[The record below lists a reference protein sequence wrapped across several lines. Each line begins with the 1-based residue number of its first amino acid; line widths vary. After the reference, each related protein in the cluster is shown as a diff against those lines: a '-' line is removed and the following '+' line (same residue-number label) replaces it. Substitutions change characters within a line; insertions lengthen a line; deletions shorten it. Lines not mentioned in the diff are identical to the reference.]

1 VKTPEKLDAPGQ
13 GVPSSRQRILEV
25 ATALF
30 ASNGYAG
37 VGMREVA
44 DRSGLSKSA
53 LFHHFATKLSLYG
66 AVRIA
71 ILDDLEARLVAAGP
85 VADDPMAQ
93 LERWLD
99 AVIDALAERP
109 HAAPL
114 LLRSLF
120 EDEPLEPIDAEHSAA
135 TLGRILSR
143 GRDALRIGMQSGRFR
158 RVSVSH
164 TMQSIIGMLV
174 FHFASGVF
182 GDQMLGHSKFAPD
195 QVQARKEHVRAVLHG
210 LLSLDG

>member
-1 VKTPEKLDAPGQ
+1 MSA
-13 GVPSSRQRILEV
+13 SRLRILEV

-30 ASNGYAG
+30 ASQGYAG

-44 DRSGLSKSA
+44 DKSGLSKSA
-53 LFHHFATKLSLYG
+53 LFHHFPTKLSLYG
-66 AVRIA
+66 AVRVA
-71 ILDDLEARLVAAGP
+71 ILEDLEARLATAAPG
-85 VADDPMAQ
+85 ADDPLAQ
-93 LERWLD
+93 LDRWVD

-120 EDEPLEPIDAEHSAA
+120 EDEPLEPAHAELSGVL
-135 TLGRILSR
+135 LGRILAR
-143 GRDALRIGMQSGRFR
+143 GRDALRAGMSVGRFR

-164 TMQSIIGMLV
+164 TMQSAVGMLV
-174 FHFASGVF
+174 FHFASGQF
-182 GDQMLGHSKFAPD
+182 GDQMLGQSKFAPD
-195 QVQARKEHVRAVLHG
+195 AVRARKEHVRAVLHG